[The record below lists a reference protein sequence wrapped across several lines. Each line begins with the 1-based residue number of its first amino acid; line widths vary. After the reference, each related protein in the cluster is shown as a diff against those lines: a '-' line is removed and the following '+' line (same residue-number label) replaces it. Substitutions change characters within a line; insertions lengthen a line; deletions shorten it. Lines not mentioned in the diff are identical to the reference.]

1 MRLNAAVA
9 ATASLLLFALTG
21 CSAATVPPSPTP
33 SPPTPSPT
41 PAASGPLT
49 CDELV
54 PAELVAATLEG
65 ADGVPVEPVVAT
77 HEGRVF
83 DSVLLEGAGGLACSW
98 RVGSGMPEY
107 NAPSDW
113 AYLTVQVLPGAA
125 AQWMPLW
132 AGDAPSTDT
141 RQVGDIEASVSFGD
155 SGWGLSAPVG
165 DAWVLATIAAAA
177 HTSTGSRLDPLGG
190 PVVMDR
196 LAAVAE
202 SAFAEL
208 EQADAARLAWPAV
221 GLRQGDAVCNGPLDQ
236 AGIVAALGLPAE
248 SEVTY
253 TATDPTSTPP
263 TTFESAVQSAAHSFD
278 CELQVDGSWQVTIS
292 TAHGFAPLFDRLQ
305 APDGDLSF
313 SALELVDAPAGATAV
328 ANADDGRAAEAFVAV
343 SDPLYR
349 ISGEGARVVAQAIV
363 DQTD

>member
-1 MRLNAAVA
+1 VRLNAAVA
-9 ATASLLLFALTG
+9 TTASLLLLALTG

-33 SPPTPSPT
+33 SPSPSPT

-54 PAELVAATLEG
+54 PADLVAATLEG

-77 HEGRVF
+77 HGGRVF

-125 AQWMPLW
+125 ALWMPLW
-132 AGDAPSTDT
+132 AGDAPSTHT
-141 RQVGDIEASVSFGD
+141 QQVGDIEASVSSGD
-155 SGWGLSAPVG
+155 AGWGLSAPVG

-190 PVVMDR
+190 PAVIDR
-196 LAAVAE
+196 LTAVAE
-202 SAFAEL
+202 SAFAEV

-253 TATDPTSTPP
+253 TAKDPTSTPP
-263 TTFESAVQSAAHSFD
+263 STFGLAVQSAAHSFD

-313 SALELVDAPAGATAV
+313 STLELVDAPAGATAL
-328 ANADDGRAAEAFVAV
+328 ANAEDGRAAEAFVAV
-343 SDPLYR
+343 SDTLYR

-363 DQTD
+363 DQAD

>member
-1 MRLNAAVA
+1 M
-9 ATASLLLFALTG
+9 
-21 CSAATVPPSPTP
+21 
-33 SPPTPSPT
+33 
-41 PAASGPLT
+41 
-49 CDELV
+49 
-54 PAELVAATLEG
+54 
-65 ADGVPVEPVVAT
+65 
-77 HEGRVF
+77 
-83 DSVLLEGAGGLACSW
+83 
-98 RVGSGMPEY
+98 
-107 NAPSDW
+107 
-113 AYLTVQVLPGAA
+113 
-125 AQWMPLW
+125 
-132 AGDAPSTDT
+132 
-141 RQVGDIEASVSFGD
+141 
-155 SGWGLSAPVG
+155 
-165 DAWVLATIAAAA
+165 LATIAAAA

-253 TATDPTSTPP
+253 TATDPTTTPP
-263 TTFESAVQSAAHSFD
+263 TTFELAVQSAAHSFD

-292 TAHGFAPLFDRLQ
+292 TAHGFAPLFDRLL

-313 SALELVDAPAGATAV
+313 STLELVDAPAGATAV
-328 ANADDGRAAEAFVAV
+328 ANAEDGRAAEAFVAV
-343 SDPLYR
+343 SDALYR

-363 DQTD
+363 DQAD